1 MAQVTVTVNGR
12 RYEVTC
18 DDGQESHL
26 FRLAEDVDQRV
37 ARLVASVG
45 KVNDARLLLLTS
57 LLLADELQ
65 EIRAALANG
74 DHEGRTE
81 RRDGAA
87 SGGAVDEAALAT
99 DLDRLADRIEAVAR
113 RLADRPLPP
122 GEPSGE

>member
-45 KVNDARLLLLTS
+45 KVSDARLLLLTS
-57 LLLADELQ
+57 LLLSDELH

-74 DHEGRTE
+74 DHEGRME
-81 RRDGAA
+81 RGDGAA
-87 SGGAVDEAALAT
+87 SGGAVDAAALAT
-99 DLDRLADRIEAVAR
+99 DLDRLADRIEAVAS